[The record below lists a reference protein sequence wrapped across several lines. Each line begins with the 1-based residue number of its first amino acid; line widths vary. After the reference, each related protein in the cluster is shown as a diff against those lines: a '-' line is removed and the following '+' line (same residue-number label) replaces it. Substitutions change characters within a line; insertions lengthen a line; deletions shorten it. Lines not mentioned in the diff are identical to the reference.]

1 MSENTNTERDYPELP
16 NFDSGD
22 EPIWEAILS
31 WKTAQ
36 TGADAHRKALAVEA
50 AIISTLRAYVD
61 EDRKARASMPL
72 PAAGQEPVA
81 WTGGEEWEQLAWHL
95 CAEEN
100 GEESCGE
107 LIWEGGP
114 VPEPWGERWLKYEGE
129 AKRMIE
135 LVRKFAAPQPAVAAG
150 WVSVKERL
158 PGWAVRD
165 DTPCFINNEEVPPT
179 LTSETVLVALK
190 GGGVRTDK
198 LTTIEGK
205 SDGWWH
211 TYGERVVAWMPLP
224 PAPSTEGESNG

>member
-1 MSENTNTERDYPELP
+1 MAENTNTERDALLP
-16 NFDSGD
+16 CPFCGGD
-22 EPIWEAILS
+22 ARNGAHADDCYFMLYRKFNNS
-31 WKTAQ
+31 
-36 TGADAHRKALAVEA
+36 GADMSLAFEVLDA
-50 AIISTLRAYVD
+50 WNR
-61 EDRKARASMPL
+61 RASLPL

-81 WTGGEEWEQLAWHL
+81 YRYKDARGHWRYVGAPLTKGWDFPQNLNH
-95 CAEEN
+95 
-100 GEESCGE
+100 
-107 LIWEGGP
+107 
-114 VPEPWGERWLKYEGE
+114 EPLY
-129 AKRMIE
+129 
-135 LVRKFAAPQPAVAAG
+135 AAPQPAVAAG